1 MWFHIDP
8 SSGLPIY
15 RQLVD
20 QVKQGVAGGLL
31 QPGDR
36 LPSVRD
42 LALELTINPHTVAKA
57 YQELEREGVVE
68 MPRGKG
74 VFIAAGRAGALPSRA
89 EREQML
95 ADAVDR
101 LVRDALRLRLEPPAV
116 LEMVRRRFA
125 AMNPPDREEKTD
137 EPRD

>member
-8 SSGLPIY
+8 SSGVPIY

-20 QVKQGVAGGLL
+20 QVKQGVASGLL
-31 QPGDR
+31 KPGDR

-68 MPRGKG
+68 MPRGRG
-74 VFIAAGRAGALPSRA
+74 VFIAAGQGPLPSRE
-89 EREQML
+89 ERERILLQT
-95 ADAVDR
+95 VDR
-101 LVRDALRLRLEPPAV
+101 LVAEAYRLRFTPAEV
-116 LEMVRRRFA
+116 LELVRRRFEA
-125 AMNPPDREEKTD
+125 VGRREREEGT
-137 EPRD
+137 P